1 MRKKRNCV
9 KRDRPEWWNP
19 EEVLRRL
26 QEGQYVGLICQE
38 GAAEIDG
45 EVSTKTLRADVSQW
59 AESATWGEQF
69 KAALKILRPDGKGGI
84 TIGKEWYEE
93 FFVAMDACEGDA
105 ELACE
110 ACGVSYGI
118 VLALLDRRNKCH
130 DKDFAERFRIAE
142 APRVGKVRSKYFKHA
157 IDGDNYK
164 VQEKILE
171 SHLPHMHSGKQEV
184 HVSGGVDVTH
194 GMSPAMSAA
203 VMAASQNRTRALFA
217 GREPAALPA
226 HDEGRVIDISRIKE
240 AARVD

>member
-1 MRKKRNCV
+1 MRKQRNCV
-9 KRDRPEWWNP
+9 KRDRPEWWTP

-26 QEGQYVGLICQE
+26 QDGQYVGLICKE
-38 GAAEIDG
+38 GAAEVEE
-45 EVSTKTLRADVSQW
+45 EVSAKTLRADVSQW

-69 KAALKILRPDGKGGI
+69 RAALKILRPDGKGGI
-84 TIGKEWYEE
+84 TIGKDWYEE
-93 FFVAMDACEGDA
+93 FFVAMEACEGEA

-130 DKDFAERFRIAE
+130 DRDFAERFRIAE
-142 APRVGKVRSKYFKHA
+142 APRIGKVRSKYFKHA
-157 IDGDNYK
+157 TDGEGNPK

-203 VMAASQNRTRALFA
+203 VMAASQNRTRALFS

-226 HDEGRVIDISRIKE
+226 HDGGQLIDITPVRQKAS
-240 AARVD
+240 A